1 MHSQIYVN
9 LPITDMAKSRAF
21 FTALGYSFNPDFSNE
36 QGAALMLGENLYA
49 MLLVHDF
56 FKTFTDKPLANAHQ
70 STEVL
75 ICLSCDSRAEVDA
88 LVAKAVA
95 AGASV
100 PRQPLDHGFMYAHGF
115 EDLDGHIWE
124 LVHMSSTPPKG

>member
-9 LPITDMAKSRAF
+9 LPTTDMAKSRAF

-75 ICLSCDSRAEVDA
+75 ICLSCDSRAGVDA

-95 AGASV
+95 AGGSA
-100 PRQPLDHGFMYAHGF
+100 PRPPLDHGFMYAHGF

-124 LVHMSSTPPKG
+124 LVHMSSTPPKV

>member
-9 LPITDMAKSRAF
+9 LPVKDLPKSRTF
-21 FTALGYSFNPDFSNE
+21 FESMGYTFNEEWSNA
-36 QGAALMLGENLYA
+36 QGACMVLGPNLHA
-49 MLLVHDF
+49 MLLQEDY
-56 FKTFTDKPLANAHQ
+56 FKTFISKSIVNAKF

-75 ICLSCDSRAEVDA
+75 VCLSCANREQVDA

-95 AGASV
+95 AGGNI
-100 PRQPLDHGFMYAHGF
+100 PRPTVDHGFMYLHAF

-124 LVHMSSTPPKG
+124 LVAMAAA